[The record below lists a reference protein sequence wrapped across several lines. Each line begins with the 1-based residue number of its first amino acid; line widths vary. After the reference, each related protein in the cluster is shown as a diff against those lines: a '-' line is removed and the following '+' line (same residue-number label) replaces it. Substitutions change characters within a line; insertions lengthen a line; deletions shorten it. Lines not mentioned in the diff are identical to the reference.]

1 MTLLRARA
9 FVESNIP
16 EAINAATAILRRD
29 NDEADLI
36 ERVRKAEEVC
46 KSQSEDTHTS
56 YQIHKANYAH
66 IDALAALQAFR
77 NKRRDEA
84 GLIAWERPA

>member
-1 MTLLRARA
+1 MNLTTTPA
-9 FVESNIP
+9 
-16 EAINAATAILRRD
+16 AINAATAILRRD

-84 GLIAWERPA
+84 GLIAWGRPA

>member
-1 MTLLRARA
+1 MILLRARA

-36 ERVRKAEEVC
+36 DRVRKAEQVC
-46 KSQSEDTHTS
+46 KSQSEATHAS
-56 YQIHKANYAH
+56 YEIHKANYAH

-84 GLIAWERPA
+84 GLIDWGRPA